1 MDEHPIIWAFRKL
14 TQITIT
20 ITVIILIFWIWEKLT
35 PIETK
40 TIKSH
45 WVNEDPSKSV
55 TDIQYLNYE
64 TGEVT
69 YRKYRTASR
78 EPKVS
83 NSKLSTTNI
92 VTSSGDITIELTPEE
107 IIQQLN
113 IDYEDI
119 RDYYGDEL
127 K

>member
-1 MDEHPIIWAFRKL
+1 MDEHPINWAFRKL
-14 TQITIT
+14 TQIATAI
-20 ITVIILIFWIWEKLT
+20 VGIILIFWIWDKLT

-69 YRKYRTASR
+69 YREYRTASR

-92 VTSSGDITIELTPEE
+92 VTSSGDIDIKLTPEE